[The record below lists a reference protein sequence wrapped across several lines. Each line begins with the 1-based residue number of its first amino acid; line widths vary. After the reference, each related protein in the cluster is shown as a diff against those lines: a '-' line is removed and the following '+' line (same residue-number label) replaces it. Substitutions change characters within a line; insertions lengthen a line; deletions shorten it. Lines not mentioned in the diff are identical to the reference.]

1 MGMYVIATDPHRV
14 VKNPANQA
22 QKFVTLASNG
32 KFKFIRDRSQA
43 TVFTSM
49 KTLLQA
55 YGRRCR
61 LLRNGP
67 TSDLL
72 VLEVTVPTGFTVVRS
87 LNGA

>member
-1 MGMYVIATDPHRV
+1 MGLYVIATDPRRV
-14 VKNPANQA
+14 VRNPANQA
-22 QKFVTLASNG
+22 QKFVSIAPSG
-32 KFKFIRDRSQA
+32 KFKFTRDQSQA

-72 VLEVTVPTGFTVVRS
+72 VLEVTVPSGFSVVRS
-87 LNGA
+87 LNG